1 LINWLDTVLRDLLLD
16 EVAVLT
22 GDDLVR
28 FEPPDDDF
36 RAYLGTLPLDA
47 FALNLCLVE
56 VRENRQLRSNE
67 RTLSVENGSYNAE
80 PVPAR
85 LDCHYMVSAWSP
97 AKGGPSVEPVLGE
110 HALLYAAAGVLLRA
124 APINPSRVY
133 PAGSAKLLALPE
145 VIRFADLPTHVAPP
159 EGFLKL
165 AEFWGT
171 MGAKHPWKPTVWLT
185 VTLPVAL
192 DVEHAGRMVTT
203 RITEY
208 RLVGAGDGE
217 VWIQIGGAVTTVTG
231 DPVAGAW
238 VGLETLGNALLAA
251 GETNALGRF
260 TFSGLRMGEYHLHVR
275 AAGHSEQLRTIDVPA
290 ADGIYD
296 VQLT

>member
-1 LINWLDTVLRDLLLD
+1 MISGLDNILRDLLVD
-16 EVAVLT
+16 EVTVLT
-22 GDDLVR
+22 SDELVR
-28 FEPPDDDF
+28 FESPDDDF
-36 RAYLGTLPLDA
+36 RVYLGTLPLDA
-47 FALNLCLVE
+47 FALNVCLVE

-67 RTLSVENGSYNAE
+67 RAFTVEDGSYSAE
-80 PVPAR
+80 PTPAR
-85 LDCHYMVSAWSP
+85 LDCHYLLSAWSP
-97 AKGGPSVEPVLGE
+97 AKGSQAFEPVLGE
-110 HALLYAAAGVLLRA
+110 HALLYGAAAVLLRA

-133 PAGSAKLLALPE
+133 PAGSAKLLAVPE
-145 VIRFADLPTHVAPP
+145 AIRSADLPTHIAPP
-159 EGFLKL
+159 EGFPKL

-192 DVEHAGRMVTT
+192 DVEFAGPMVTT

-208 RLVGAGDGE
+208 RQVEVGDSE
-217 VWIQIGGAVTTVTG
+217 VWIQIGGTVRTAGG
-231 DPVAGAW
+231 DPLGAAW

-260 TFSGLRMGEYHLHVR
+260 TFSGLRVGEYQVRVR
-275 AAGHSEQLRTIDVPA
+275 AAGHSEQLRTINVPA